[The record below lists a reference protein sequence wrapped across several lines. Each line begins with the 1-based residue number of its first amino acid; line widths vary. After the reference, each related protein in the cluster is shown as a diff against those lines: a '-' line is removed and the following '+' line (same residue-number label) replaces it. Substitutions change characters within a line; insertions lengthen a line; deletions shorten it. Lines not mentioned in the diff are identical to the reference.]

1 MKHSEKLKLNIS
13 KVFVP
18 GEFYKNVLL
27 KNDLFDENQRVI
39 TGTPSSDLW
48 FKSINS
54 IFKNKKKGEK
64 IIGIATSFK
73 SFIFGSSFNSVQQS
87 INVISDFQKNRIQEG
102 NNKNQIDIQS
112 QEKDLFFSWYEMYQF
127 IIINKIIKDNKN
139 LNFSI
144 RVHPMENVK
153 NVRYYQKNILNLKID
168 RNLILNEWISEQKI
182 ILSFSSTLLYDSY
195 FAGIKSYS
203 LRKLLPNNI
212 IDLIDDH
219 LKPAYSEFPFQ
230 PENYEDLYKII
241 NLGEINNENYFTRE
255 VENKIKETSLP
266 AFNFPRN
273 EKAYKIIGEEIKKN
287 IDLKQT
293 TFFDKIVTY
302 FFSLIILLKQI
313 KLANFLF
320 KLNYVNFDKL
330 YNPLNFFQNRRLRKY
345 IRKITE
351 N

>member
-1 MKHSEKLKLNIS
+1 
-13 KVFVP
+13 
-18 GEFYKNVLL
+18 
-27 KNDLFDENQRVI
+27 
-39 TGTPSSDLW
+39 
-48 FKSINS
+48 
-54 IFKNKKKGEK
+54 
-64 IIGIATSFK
+64 
-73 SFIFGSSFNSVQQS
+73 
-87 INVISDFQKNRIQEG
+87 
-102 NNKNQIDIQS
+102 
-112 QEKDLFFSWYEMYQF
+112 
-127 IIINKIIKDNKN
+127 
-139 LNFSI
+139 
-144 RVHPMENVK
+144 MENVK
-153 NVRYYQKNILNLKID
+153 NVRYYQKNIPNLTID

-230 PENYEDLYKII
+230 PEHYEDLYKII
-241 NLGEINNENYFTRE
+241 NLGEINNENYFTQE

-345 IRKITE
+345 IRKIIE

>member
-1 MKHSEKLKLNIS
+1 
-13 KVFVP
+13 
-18 GEFYKNVLL
+18 
-27 KNDLFDENQRVI
+27 
-39 TGTPSSDLW
+39 
-48 FKSINS
+48 
-54 IFKNKKKGEK
+54 
-64 IIGIATSFK
+64 
-73 SFIFGSSFNSVQQS
+73 
-87 INVISDFQKNRIQEG
+87 
-102 NNKNQIDIQS
+102 
-112 QEKDLFFSWYEMYQF
+112 
-127 IIINKIIKDNKN
+127 
-139 LNFSI
+139 
-144 RVHPMENVK
+144 MENVK
-153 NVRYYQKNILNLKID
+153 NVRYYQKNIPNLTID

-241 NLGEINNENYFTRE
+241 NLGEINNENYFTQE

-345 IRKITE
+345 IRKIIE

>member
-1 MKHSEKLKLNIS
+1 
-13 KVFVP
+13 
-18 GEFYKNVLL
+18 
-27 KNDLFDENQRVI
+27 
-39 TGTPSSDLW
+39 
-48 FKSINS
+48 
-54 IFKNKKKGEK
+54 
-64 IIGIATSFK
+64 
-73 SFIFGSSFNSVQQS
+73 
-87 INVISDFQKNRIQEG
+87 
-102 NNKNQIDIQS
+102 
-112 QEKDLFFSWYEMYQF
+112 
-127 IIINKIIKDNKN
+127 
-139 LNFSI
+139 
-144 RVHPMENVK
+144 MENVK
-153 NVRYYQKNILNLKID
+153 NVRYYQKNIPNLTID

-230 PENYEDLYKII
+230 PKNYEDLYKII